1 MSSHDE
7 HPSSTQVSLLSRLQK
22 DDQDAWIQF
31 VDRYG
36 NRLFEW
42 CGNRGLQTAD
52 AEDVT
57 QNVLIKIA
65 RSIKTFEYDRSMTFR
80 GWLRTVTENAIV
92 DYQRERQARQ
102 KVSQIG
108 QGVEA
113 LDSEQARQ
121 DLMTRLSDAFDLEL
135 LEHAMDRVRARVDH
149 RRWLAWKKCTRE
161 DMSGRE
167 VAEALKMPVAT
178 VYAARF
184 QVQKLI
190 TEEIRLLEHAGDV
203 SVP

>member
-1 MSSHDE
+1 MIANDE
-7 HPSSTQVSLLSRLQK
+7 NPSSTQVSLLSRLQK

-42 CGNRGLQTAD
+42 CGIRGLQTAD

-65 RSIKTFEYDRSMTFR
+65 RSIKTFQYDRTMTFR

-92 DYQRERQARQ
+92 DYQRERLARK
-102 KVSQIG
+102 KVWQLDQST
-108 QGVEA
+108 EL
-113 LDSEQARQ
+113 LDSEEARQ
-121 DLMTRLSDAFDLEL
+121 DLLTRLSDVFDLEL
-135 LEHAMDRVRARVDH
+135 LEHAMDRVRARVDQ

-161 DMSGRE
+161 AMSGRE
-167 VAEALKMPVAT
+167 VAETLKMPVGT

-190 TEEIRLLEHAGDV
+190 TEEIRLLEHAGDASV
-203 SVP
+203 S